1 MSLENIFLSPL
12 ETFGPIIVPMTI
24 GALPVGVLI
33 TILTYILTNILID
46 FYKKKKASREVK
58 KKNVKSGL

>member
-1 MSLENIFLSPL
+1 
-12 ETFGPIIVPMTI
+12 
-24 GALPVGVLI
+24 
-33 TILTYILTNILID
+33 LTYIPTNILID